1 MKVIESHTQKKEINI
16 LFKILFFLGVLVTTD
31 FVLGNL
37 LRYMYFKQNSGWLYR
52 TTYAIDSTQADLLIF
67 GSSRANHHYYT
78 RVFEQR
84 LNLSGYNTG
93 RDGNAIFYHYAILQA
108 VLKRYTPRVA
118 ILDISHGEFMKT
130 QDSYDR
136 ISSLLPYYEK
146 HPEIRPIIQLK
157 SPFEKYKLASS
168 IYPYNSLLFQ
178 ITAGNSGYNKTRKN
192 RYDDYGYV
200 PLYKK
205 WHGPLTF
212 DSTFEKYE
220 IDTLKVKYFRAFVKA
235 CVNADIKLYIIL
247 SPCYVR
253 FRNDDISVS
262 ITRQTAL
269 AYRIPFYDFSDE
281 PVFLNNPEIYA
292 DESHLNDFGA
302 KIYSEMVVDR
312 MVLDFPFGKT
322 AYRHFA
328 ALK

>member
-1 MKVIESHTQKKEINI
+1 MESHTQKKEINI

-37 LRYMYFKQNSGWLYR
+37 LRYMYFRQNSGWLYR
-52 TTYAIDSTQADLLIF
+52 TTYAIDSTRADLLIF

-78 RVFEQR
+78 REFEQR

-93 RDGNAIFYHYAILQA
+93 RDGNAIFYHYAVLQA
-108 VLKRYTPRVA
+108 VLKRYTPKVA
-118 ILDISHGEFMKT
+118 ILDFSHGEFMKT

-146 HPEIRPIIQLK
+146 HPEIRPVIQLK
-157 SPFEKYKLASS
+157 SPYEKYKLASS

-178 ITAGNSGYNKTRKN
+178 IIAGNSGYNKN
-192 RYDDYGYV
+192 RQNRNDDYGYV
-200 PLYKK
+200 PLHKT
-205 WHGPLTF
+205 WHGPLNF

-220 IDTLKVKYFRAFVKA
+220 LDTLKVKYFRSFVKD

-247 SPCYVR
+247 SPCYLR
-253 FRNDDISVS
+253 FRNDDISVN
-262 ITRQTAL
+262 IARQTAL
-269 AYRIPFYDFSDE
+269 EYHIPFYDFSDE
-281 PVFLNNPEIYA
+281 PVFLGNPEIYA
-292 DESHLNDFGA
+292 DESHLNDSGA
-302 KIYSEMVVDR
+302 KLYSEMVIDR
-312 MVLDFPFGKT
+312 IILDFPFGKT